1 MEPHQQIKW
10 AGNHNVRLKVKWAR
24 NSLGYNQGVLSNL
37 GNSLQLI
44 LRPSLAGHTHFQGEW
59 VWVLWT
65 AFRAS
70 LRNVRGSNLIGPFL
84 TRHMTSCMRAVYIV
98 LLSFLR
104 TQRKVMMAARSRL
117 SDFLRLLLETNFCS
131 QLLEPSSLPKQL
143 QQTIVEHSG
152 TRETDKASGF
162 TRESISLNVC
172 VENSLCSCL
181 P

>member
-1 MEPHQQIKW
+1 MNTLHKILIQTCSMSNIRPALFFCACGE
-10 AGNHNVRLKVKWAR
+10 G
-24 NSLGYNQGVLSNL
+24 LGTR
-37 GNSLQLI
+37 
-44 LRPSLAGHTHFQGEW
+44 LRPSLADHTHFQGEW

-84 TRHMTSCMRAVYIV
+84 TRHMTSCMLAVYIV

-117 SDFLRLLLETNFCS
+117 SDFLRLLLAALSFLSLPVYQSNCS
-131 QLLEPSSLPKQL
+131 KQLLSIL
-143 QQTIVEHSG
+143 VEEKLIQH
-152 TRETDKASGF
+152 
-162 TRESISLNVC
+162 RESISLNVC

>member
-1 MEPHQQIKW
+1 MVLLGRNCSQGK
-10 AGNHNVRLKVKWAR
+10 LKLIYLMMLLQAAMIVK
-24 NSLGYNQGVLSNL
+24 SLPKYMYLY
-37 GNSLQLI
+37 
-44 LRPSLAGHTHFQGEW
+44 SLAGHTHFHFQGEW

-70 LRNVRGSNLIGPFL
+70 FRNVRGSNLIGPFL
-84 TRHMTSCMRAVYIV
+84 TRHMTSCMLVVYIV

-117 SDFLRLLLETNFCS
+117 SDFLRLAIACCS

-152 TRETDKASGF
+152 ERKTDTASGY